1 MKTIYKLILK
11 SYFGP
16 MIMTFF
22 IVMFVLLMNFMW
34 RYIDELVGKGLSAG
48 IIIELVGYA
57 LANMVPM
64 GLPLSMLLAAIMT
77 MGNLGE
83 NYELLDARDAV
94 KFVVGREE
102 DLTFMEA
109 RADEAGLWDRCQG
122 LVSPVWG
129 AIEPAEIAACLI
141 ERGLDRARLQLQ
153 LHKIIW
159 PNETK
164 GV

>member
-64 GLPLSMLLAAIMT
+64 IPHVMPERTQAAS
-77 MGNLGE
+77 
-83 NYELLDARDAV
+83 A
-94 KFVVGREE
+94 
-102 DLTFMEA
+102 
-109 RADEAGLWDRCQG
+109 
-122 LVSPVWG
+122 
-129 AIEPAEIAACLI
+129 
-141 ERGLDRARLQLQ
+141 
-153 LHKIIW
+153 
-159 PNETK
+159 
-164 GV
+164 